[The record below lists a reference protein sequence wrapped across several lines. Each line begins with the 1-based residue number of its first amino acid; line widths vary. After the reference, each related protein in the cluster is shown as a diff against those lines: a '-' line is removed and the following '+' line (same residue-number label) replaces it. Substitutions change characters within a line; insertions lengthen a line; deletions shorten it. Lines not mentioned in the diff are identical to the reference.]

1 MTSPMQMPKR
11 RNDHAATVKPLN
23 LNGDESTKSAVASA
37 TAKVSQVA
45 DKVSDKVRVAVGSR

>member
-23 LNGDESTKSAVASA
+23 LNGDESAKSTAASA
-37 TAKVSQVA
+37 TEKVSQVA
-45 DKVSDKVRVAVGSR
+45 DKVRVAVGSR